1 MDFETIKFISLLNEL
16 AEKTQ
21 NGYIPFSKA
30 TSENIDC
37 ILYDETETYS
47 NGYPIILDTCMDEIH
62 HDIIDTYN
70 EIYDPEGI
78 VIRLVIEDGEPFINI
93 TSKYDKDVN
102 IVVES
107 GRWYTI

>member
-16 AEKTQ
+16 AEKTK

-62 HDIIDTYN
+62 HDIIDT
-70 EIYDPEGI
+70 
-78 VIRLVIEDGEPFINI
+78 EDDEPFINI

>member
-16 AEKTQ
+16 AEKTK

-30 TSENIDC
+30 TSEN
-37 ILYDETETYS
+37 
-47 NGYPIILDTCMDEIH
+47 
-62 HDIIDTYN
+62 N

-78 VIRLVIEDGEPFINI
+78 VIRLVIEDDEPFINI